1 MSTNV
6 QAVINA
12 AADEADTLLQGAAN
26 PAEAKPLLLEWL
38 ADNQPAMPK
47 PERLEVVAGVL
58 TLLEREGFFT
68 GAAGG
73 DDWDGPGEGAEADE

>member
-12 AADEADTLLQGAAN
+12 AADEADTLLQGATN

-38 ADNQPAMPK
+38 VDNHPAMPK

-68 GAAGG
+68 GAGTG
-73 DDWDGPGEGAEADE
+73 DEWDAPSEASEADE

>member
-26 PAEAKPLLLEWL
+26 PAEAKPLILDWL
-38 ADNQPAMPK
+38 AANHPALPK
-47 PERLEVVAGVL
+47 AERLQVVAGVL

-68 GAAGG
+68 CQAGG
-73 DDWDGPGEGAEADE
+73 DDWDGPGEAAEADE